1 MLQPLVHMVAAS
13 STHGCSLSYTW
24 LQPLVHMV
32 AASRTHGCRSTTAT
46 RPTRPSRPC
55 FAAAPAACTSRR
67 TIGLS
72 PAIRSALRRAAR
84 HASPRARC
92 QGSRGPPAAAQ
103 TTEEAGSVSDH
114 RLHSTLATTP
124 HYYYYYYLLTSTYLL
139 TTTYYHLPLPGKIVD
154 SSSTRT
160 AIGWQPKYKT
170 FGAFID
176 TLV

>member
-24 LQPLVHMV
+24 LQVHYRDAANAAV
-32 AASRTHGCRSTTAT
+32 AALLRGSAGGVYLAADDRPLTREQICLEACRAP
-46 RPTRPSRPC
+46 R
-55 FAAAPAACTSRR
+55 FAARTVPRFTGPAGGAADHGGGGIGKRSSTSQH
-67 TIGLS
+67 
-72 PAIRSALRRAAR
+72 P
-84 HASPRARC
+84 C
-92 QGSRGPPAAAQ
+92 
-103 TTEEAGSVSDH
+103 
-114 RLHSTLATTP
+114 
-124 HYYYYYYLLTSTYLL
+124 YYSSLLLLLLLLLLTDFYYLLTSTYLL